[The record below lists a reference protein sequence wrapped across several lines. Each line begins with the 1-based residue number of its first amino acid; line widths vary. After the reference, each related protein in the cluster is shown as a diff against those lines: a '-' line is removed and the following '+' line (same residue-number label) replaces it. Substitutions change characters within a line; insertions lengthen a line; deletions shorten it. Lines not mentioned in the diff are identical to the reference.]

1 MKRNSISMLACC
13 LLLGAALTACKGKT
27 SAPAE
32 GESETTPAEGEAEAA
47 GQPTAVVRQARPAR
61 VEVDTAAPANVGV
74 VPEDAQRS
82 DSGLAWVVL
91 KEGTGQ
97 AHPAEGDRALLNFIG
112 WTAEGTLIQESLTD
126 GRPAAIPI
134 RSMFSGLAEG
144 VQSMVQ
150 GEKRRLWIPGKIAF
164 GEPTPGEPPA
174 EEGPPLGMLVY
185 DVELVGFKTPAR
197 NQPTQPKPTSDE

>member
-1 MKRNSISMLACC
+1 MKQNSISMFACC

-32 GESETTPAEGEAEAA
+32 GESEATPAEGEAQAA
-47 GQPTAVVRQARPAR
+47 GQPTTVVRQARPAR
-61 VEVDTAAPANVGV
+61 VEVDTAAPASVGV

-112 WTAEGTLIQESLTD
+112 WTAEGTLVQESLTD
-126 GRPAAIPI
+126 GRPASIPI
-134 RSMFSGLAEG
+134 GSMFSGLAEG

-150 GEKRRLWIPGKIAF
+150 GEKRRLWIPGKLAF
-164 GEPTPGEPPA
+164 GEPTPDEPPA
-174 EEGPPLGMLVY
+174 EDGPPRGMLVY
-185 DVELVGFKTPAR
+185 DVELVGFTAPA
-197 NQPTQPKPTSDE
+197 PAPPMPPKAKPDE